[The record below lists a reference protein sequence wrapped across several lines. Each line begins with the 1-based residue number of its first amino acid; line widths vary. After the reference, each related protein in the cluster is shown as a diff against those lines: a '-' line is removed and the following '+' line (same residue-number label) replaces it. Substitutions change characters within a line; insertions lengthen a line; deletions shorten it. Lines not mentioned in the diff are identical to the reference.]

1 MRVLDIARPKR
12 APCSPSARMVYPH
25 FMRVIPLFLRHR
37 STLLI
42 VGLALLLVLW
52 VATGVLSREPPSIEA
67 RPDPPVPTVAVRVSH
82 ATPVQRLV
90 TLQGEVLPDQQVTVR
105 AETEGRLVETPV
117 ALGDTVHA
125 GTAVARLG
133 MDDRQA
139 RLRQAEAAVKGRET
153 DHRAAAQLAREGFQA
168 QLRVDTALAEL
179 EAARAELESIRLD
192 IDRTNLQ
199 APVAGVLNRRH
210 AEVGD
215 YVAVGAP
222 VAEIV
227 ENDPLK
233 AVVQVPQHSIHRV
246 QRGGLAHIEFAD
258 GQVRNG
264 VIRHVSARA
273 DTATRTFRVEIE
285 VPNPGRSLPSGISVQ
300 VRIPVEEVKAHRIS
314 PALVTLDPE
323 GRLGIKIIEDG
334 DRVAFHPID
343 PMRADSEGLWVGGLP
358 ETVRIITVGQGF
370 VSAGESVR
378 ILTEDAG
385 PVR

>member
-1 MRVLDIARPKR
+1 MRVVPVL
-12 APCSPSARMVYPH
+12 
-25 FMRVIPLFLRHR
+25 LRHR

-67 RPDPPVPTVAVRVSH
+67 RPGPPVPTVAVRLSE
-82 ATPVQRLV
+82 AEPVQRLI

-105 AETEGRLVETPV
+105 AETAGRLVETPV
-117 ALGDTVHA
+117 ALGEAVHV
-125 GTAVARLG
+125 GNTVARIE
-133 MDDRQA
+133 MDDRKA
-139 RLRQAEAAVKGRET
+139 RLRRAEAAVRGRET
-153 DHRAAAQLAREGFQA
+153 DHRGAEQLAREGFQA
-168 QLRVDTALAEL
+168 QLRVETALAEL
-179 EAARAELESIRLD
+179 EAARAELESVRLD
-192 IDRTNLQ
+192 IDRTDIR
-199 APVAGVLNRRH
+199 APIAGVLNRRH

-215 YVAVGAP
+215 YVAVGDP
-222 VAEIV
+222 VIEIV

-233 AVVQVPQHSIHRV
+233 ATVQVPQHSIHRV
-246 QRGGLAHIEFAD
+246 QRSGLAQIEFGD
-258 GQVRNG
+258 GQVREG

-285 VPNPGRSLPSGISVQ
+285 VPNPGRSLPSGTSVQ

-314 PALVTLDPE
+314 PALVTLDPD
-323 GRLGIKIIEDG
+323 GRLGIKIIEG
-334 DRVAFHPID
+334 EDRVAFHPID

-378 ILTEDAG
+378 ILTEDPG
-385 PVR
+385 LLR

>member
-1 MRVLDIARPKR
+1 
-12 APCSPSARMVYPH
+12 
-25 FMRVIPLFLRHR
+25 MRVIPLLLRHR

-42 VGLALLLVLW
+42 AGLGLLLVLW
-52 VATGVLSREPPSIEA
+52 VATGVLSREPPTIEA
-67 RPDPPVPTVAVRVSH
+67 RPDPPVPTVAVRVSQ

-90 TLQGEVLPDQQVTVR
+90 TLQGEVLPDQQVTLR

-117 ALGDTVHA
+117 PLGEAVGV
-125 GTAVARLG
+125 GTTVARIG

-139 RLRQAEAAVKGRET
+139 RLRRAEAAVRGRET

-179 EAARAELESIRLD
+179 EAARADLESVRLD

-199 APVAGVLNRRH
+199 APVGGVLNRRH

-215 YVAVGAP
+215 YVSVGEP

-233 AVVQVPQHSIHRV
+233 AVVQVPQHSIHRL
-246 QRGGLAHIEFAD
+246 QRGGLAHIEFGD
-258 GQVRNG
+258 GQVREG

-314 PALVTLDPE
+314 PALVTLDPD
-323 GRLGIKIIEDG
+323 GRLGIKIIEDE

-358 ETVRIITVGQGF
+358 ETVRIVTVGQGF
-370 VSAGESVR
+370 VSEGESVR
-378 ILTEDAG
+378 ILAEDTG
-385 PVR
+385 PLR